1 MNTLA
6 KQIEHLNQELSSQL
20 PQDIL
25 DAFGK
30 SIEDLK
36 TGKFEENSIQ
46 IGDQIPEFSLPN
58 ALGKIVSSEEILK
71 NEKIVLAFY
80 RGGWCPYCNLEL
92 KFLQDSLIRIKNK
105 GAALIAVSPQS
116 PDHSLRMIEKNNL
129 EFEVLTD
136 IDNNFAKKLG
146 IVFQL
151 QDFVLPYY
159 KGLGIFLSDFNKN
172 NDNTLPIPA
181 VFVVDKNRVVT
192 YRFLDV
198 NYMNRVDVEKL
209 TEAL

>member
-80 RGGWCPYCNLEL
+80 RGGWCPYCSLEL

-116 PDHSLRMIEKNNL
+116 PDHSLSMIEKNNL

-209 TEAL
+209 IEAL

>member
-1 MNTLA
+1 M
-6 KQIEHLNQELSSQL
+6 
-20 PQDIL
+20 
-25 DAFGK
+25 
-30 SIEDLK
+30 
-36 TGKFEENSIQ
+36 
-46 IGDQIPEFSLPN
+46 
-58 ALGKIVSSEEILK
+58 
-71 NEKIVLAFY
+71 
-80 RGGWCPYCNLEL
+80 

-116 PDHSLRMIEKNNL
+116 PDHSLSMIEKNNL

-159 KGLGIFLSDFNKN
+159 KGLGIFLFDFNKN

-181 VFVVDKNRVVT
+181 VFVVDENRVVT

-209 TEAL
+209 IEAL

>member
-116 PDHSLRMIEKNNL
+116 PDHSLSMIEKNNL

-209 TEAL
+209 IEAL